1 MTDRLY
7 KIIYSHHIAIH
18 AAVWRRKVDQV
29 LQFITGKP
37 VDVMDMF
44 RVGRFDQNKLRPIIV
59 KLRTVWDK
67 RIILSKSSML
77 KNFGEPIFIAADEP
91 LDVRR
96 KNMLVRI
103 QSRAERAGKSV
114 SVVDGVLS
122 VDSIAVF
129 SLSAGKLSLNG

>member
-1 MTDRLY
+1 MLFGVSEEKD
-7 KIIYSHHIAIH
+7 
-18 AAVWRRKVDQV
+18 AALWRRKADQA
-29 LQFITGKP
+29 LQFVTGKP

-44 RVGRFDQNKLRPIIV
+44 RVGRFAQSKVRPIIV

-67 RIILSKSSML
+67 RVILSKSSML

-91 LDVRR
+91 LEVRR
-96 KNMLVRI
+96 KNMLARI

-122 VDSIAVF
+122 VDNVNVF
-129 SLSAGKLSLNG
+129 SLSAGKLSLNV